1 MKNDKKLSMSSNAQ
15 DEIDKIKECWA
26 FNFPCV
32 LLVNGGKAYWTR
44 VAKNVYKVLYKDILI
59 NVRKSLAASFIEVCR
74 LIGLKEDLDE
84 NDDRTFMVEVANN
97 LLSDADEIK
106 LNLLPNLCDFVSLF
120 PEDNQKVLLNSM
132 IREKLVS
139 QIRDSLKQSFSLGF

>member
-1 MKNDKKLSMSSNAQ
+1 MSSNAQ

-44 VAKNVYKVLYKDILI
+44 VAKAVYTVLTKDILI
-59 NVRKSLAASFIEVCR
+59 NVRKSLAASLIEVCR
-74 LIGLKEDLDE
+74 LIDLKDDLDE

-97 LLSDADEIK
+97 LLDDADEIK
-106 LNLLPNLCDFVSLF
+106 LNLLPNLCEFVSLF

-132 IREKLVS
+132 IRERLVS
-139 QIRDSLKQSFSLGF
+139 SSFKSSSYPIDD